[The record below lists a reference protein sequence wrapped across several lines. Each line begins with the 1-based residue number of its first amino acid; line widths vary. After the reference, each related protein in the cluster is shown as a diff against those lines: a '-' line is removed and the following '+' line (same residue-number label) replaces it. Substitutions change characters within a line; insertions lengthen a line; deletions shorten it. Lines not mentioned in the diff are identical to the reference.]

1 MSTSFYHRL
10 ADFLVLLHFTFV
22 LFVLFGGLL
31 ILIWRWMI
39 WLHLP
44 AAGWG
49 ALIEFTGWICPLTPL
64 EHWLREAGGGPGY
77 QSGFIEYYILPLLY
91 PAGLTGRTQVVLG
104 LLVLVLNCGVYL
116 LVFRRQGNRRV
127 TLR

>member
-64 EHWLREAGGGPGY
+64 EHWLRETGGGPAY
-77 QSGFIEYYILPLLY
+77 QSGFIEYYVLPLLY
-91 PAGLTGRTQVVLG
+91 PAGLTGQLQVILG
-104 LLVLVLNCGVYL
+104 LLVLLLNCGVYL
-116 LVFRRQGNRRV
+116 LVFRRRRQFMP
-127 TLR
+127 RA

>member
-49 ALIEFTGWICPLTPL
+49 ALIEFTGWTCPLTPL
-64 EHWLREAGGGPGY
+64 EHWLRETGGGPRY

-91 PAGLTGRTQVVLG
+91 PAGLTGQLQVLLG
-104 LLVLVLNCGVYL
+104 LLVLLLNCGVYL
-116 LVFRRQGNRRV
+116 LMFRRRRQSM
-127 TLR
+127 RRA

>member
-10 ADFLVLLHFTFV
+10 ADLLVLLHFIFV

-31 ILIWRWMI
+31 ILKWRWMI

-49 ALIEFTGWICPLTPL
+49 ALIEFTDWVCPLTPL
-64 EHWLREAGGGPGY
+64 EHWLRKTGGGPAY
-77 QSGFIEYYILPLLY
+77 QSGFIEYYVLPLLY
-91 PAGLTGRTQVVLG
+91 PAGLTGQLQVILG
-104 LLVLVLNCGVYL
+104 LLVLLLNCGVYL
-116 LVFRRQGNRRV
+116 LVFHRQRQSAQR
-127 TLR
+127 